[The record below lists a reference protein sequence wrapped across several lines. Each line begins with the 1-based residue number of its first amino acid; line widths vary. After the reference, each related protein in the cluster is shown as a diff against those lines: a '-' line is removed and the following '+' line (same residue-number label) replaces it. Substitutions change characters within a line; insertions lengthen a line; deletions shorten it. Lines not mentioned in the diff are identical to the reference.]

1 MGTKRA
7 IARGQVEAVLEQY
20 DLRGTL
26 LVAEPYGS
34 GHINDTLAVIVDQA
48 GCPVRYILQRI
59 NKKIFKDPPA
69 LMSNISR
76 VTVHVARHLGVHYD
90 ASRRVLT
97 VVPARDGRPYAMD
110 EEGEFW
116 RVYLF
121 IEKARTYDVID
132 GPARASAAARA
143 FGLFMRQLE
152 TFPAREL
159 HETIPEFHHTPS
171 RYAALIRA
179 IESDRCNRAASVR
192 REIDFFMSR
201 EADVHRLVILHQAGR
216 LPLRVT
222 HNDCK
227 LNNVMLDDLSGEGIC
242 VIDLDTV
249 MPGLSLYDF
258 GDMVRTATSPA
269 PEDERDLSRVCMQ
282 MPMFRALL
290 EGFLAGAGAMLTPDE
305 VDQLPFA
312 GKLITLETGMR
323 FLTDYLN
330 GDVYFKI
337 ARPEHNLDRCR
348 TQLRLVK
355 SIEEQ
360 EDQMRHETARA
371 LESVH
376 HSFAS

>member
-1 MGTKRA
+1 MGNKRV
-7 IARGQVEAVLEQY
+7 ITRVEVDALLEQY

-34 GHINDTLAVIVDQA
+34 GHINDTLALIVDQA
-48 GCPVRYILQRI
+48 GSPLRYILQRI
-59 NKKIFKDPPA
+59 NRGVFKDPPA

-76 VTVHVARHLGVHYD
+76 VTAHVAKYLAPHYD

-97 VVPARDGRPYAMD
+97 VVPTRDGRPYAVD
-110 EEGEFW
+110 AEGNCW
-116 RVYLF
+116 RIYLF

-132 GPARASAAARA
+132 GPLRAAAAARA
-143 FGLFMRQLE
+143 FGSFIRQLE
-152 TFPAREL
+152 DFPAHEL
-159 HETIPEFHHTPS
+159 HETIPEFHHTPA
-171 RYAALIRA
+171 RFAALVRA
-179 IESDRCNRAASVR
+179 IESDRCNRAAGVKA
-192 REIDFFMSR
+192 EIAFFMAR
-201 EADVHRLVILHQAGR
+201 EVDVHRLVSLHRAGR

-269 PEDERDLSRVCMQ
+269 PEDERALDRVQMQ
-282 MPMFRALL
+282 LPMFRALL
-290 EGFLAGAGAMLTPDE
+290 DGFLAGAGAMLNAE
-305 VDQLPFA
+305 EIEQLPFA
-312 GKLITLETGMR
+312 GKLITLETGLR

-330 GDVYFKI
+330 GDAYFKI

-348 TQLRLVK
+348 TQCRLVE
-355 SIEEQ
+355 SIEQQ
-360 EDQMRHETARA
+360 EGAMRREVAQA
-371 LESVH
+371 AENIQQSI
-376 HSFAS
+376 AP